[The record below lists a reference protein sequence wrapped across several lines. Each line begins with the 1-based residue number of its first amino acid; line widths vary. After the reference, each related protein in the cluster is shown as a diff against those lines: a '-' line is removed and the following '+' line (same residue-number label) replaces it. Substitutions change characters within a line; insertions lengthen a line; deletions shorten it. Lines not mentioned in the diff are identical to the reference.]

1 MSKATITV
9 EGFVTKDP
17 EIRQAA
23 GKPVVSIDVA
33 HTPRK
38 KDGDQWVDAG
48 DTIWFQAAFWD
59 RDAQP
64 VAEAIVKGT
73 LVTITGMPEINA
85 YTKQDGSSGVSIR
98 IKGATIGIIPRAP
111 RENHGQQGW
120 AQQPS
125 APQQPAQ
132 GQYGA
137 QGADAWGGGD
147 PNAHL
152 PF

>member
-38 KDGDQWVDAG
+38 KDGDHWVDAG
-48 DTIWFQAAFWD
+48 DTIWFQAAFWE

-73 LVTITGMPEINA
+73 LVTITGMPELNT
-85 YTKQDGSSGVSIR
+85 YTKQDGTTAVTIR
-98 IKGATIGIIPRAP
+98 IKGATIGVIPRAS
-111 RENHGQQGW
+111 RDQVAGQQTTW
-120 AQQPS
+120 QQPS
-125 APQQPAQ
+125 APQQPAR

-137 QGADAWGGGD
+137 QGADAWAASGD
-147 PNAHL
+147 ET